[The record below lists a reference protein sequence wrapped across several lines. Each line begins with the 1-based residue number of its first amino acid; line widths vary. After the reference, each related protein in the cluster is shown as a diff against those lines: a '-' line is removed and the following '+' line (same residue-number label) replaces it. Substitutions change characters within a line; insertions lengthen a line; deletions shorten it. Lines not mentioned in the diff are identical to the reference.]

1 MAVVLVFV
9 VLAILALLISAWSH
23 LAQTNRP
30 LRIALYLVILA
41 ISGIMMLIGIVS
53 SSVNISGT
61 TGNVSYTSL
70 LVLVTG
76 IAVGLPL
83 FRPFRLA
90 LSRVMP
96 FDPDST
102 ADMTGLSVLLGTA
115 IYFGGTSLNS
125 GANVDVSSVSA
136 TELVSQAL
144 TFVFIAYFGVGYL
157 INRGFTGATGR
168 LGLKAIT
175 GRQFFGAVLL
185 VLGLFAVTFLAS
197 VLTYFFEPNLQKQ
210 IQENLGTMTQNISS
224 FGGALLLGISA
235 GVGEEILFRGAVQPR
250 YGIVFTSLVFAS
262 LHVQYGFSLTILGI
276 FFVSIL
282 LGIERRRV
290 NTTASVVTHVVYD
303 VIAVLF
309 SMLN

>member
-144 TFVFIAYFGVGYL
+144 TFVFIAYFGVGFL

-210 IQENLGTMTQNISS
+210 IQENLGTMTQNLSS